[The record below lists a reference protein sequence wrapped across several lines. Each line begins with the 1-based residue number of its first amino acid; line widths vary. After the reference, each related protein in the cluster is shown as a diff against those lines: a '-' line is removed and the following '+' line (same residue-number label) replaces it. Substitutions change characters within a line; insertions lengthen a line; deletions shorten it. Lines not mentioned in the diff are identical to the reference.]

1 MRWPSGRPFLL
12 LNLSWRCSMDMAE
25 VILVI
30 MKVLLGRKKRSWAVI
45 IDGSCMDDFVH
56 ALMVRGQGN
65 GMFST
70 HKLGLQFLIVPCV
83 VRLLIQLSSNWD
95 GWIRV

>member
-1 MRWPSGRPFLL
+1 
-12 LNLSWRCSMDMAE
+12 MDMAV

-30 MKVLLGRKKRSWAVI
+30 MKVLLARKKRTWAVN
-45 IDGSCMDDFVH
+45 IDGSCIDDYFH

-70 HKLGLQFLIVPCV
+70 HKLGPQFLIVPCV
-83 VRLLIQLSSNWD
+83 V
-95 GWIRV
+95 